1 MIFFVRSR
9 PLFLHNSQLLD
20 NPLNKSA
27 TKEHFHLSLRKA
39 LALLV
44 YYFPRRA
51 ERWTLDASLA
61 LYKNGYSPKFVLQYI
76 STSTEYSSHT
86 TLPAEAKSIICAAA
100 RYRTSTKLIVCISLK
115 NRNTTRLI
123 GHAEIIQ
130 TIEVENFQLE

>member
-27 TKEHFHLSLRKA
+27 TKEHFHLSLQVRIA

-44 YYFPRRA
+44 FYFPRRA

-76 STSTEYSSHT
+76 STS